1 MHLGNIMLNQVNPII
16 KPKNGRMLNK
26 SVLGGILAS
35 PKIKNKQKNVMYIVG
50 INSVNIIKMNVA

>member
-1 MHLGNIMLNQVNPII
+1 MLNQVTPII

-35 PKIKNKQKNVMYIVG
+35 PKIKNKQKNVIF
-50 INSVNIIKMNVA
+50 IQI